1 MRSLTALHL
10 TLLLTALWMGG
21 ALAQEAYYPNR
32 EGLSWT
38 YSNGETQ
45 VIGGAREFGG
55 ETVTVLL
62 HLLSGYPTSEDYLI
76 YDASGVRTL
85 GTAVGGQALQYEPAL
100 WLFPAAP
107 LQVGQTWQSSARV
120 QGIDITLSFEV
131 LGVRGVQTQA
141 GRFNALQI
149 RQQTV
154 TSTGGQTVSDLFFVP
169 SIGTVRWV
177 TQDGT
182 VIDLI
187 EKNF

>member
-1 MRSLTALHL
+1 MRWLL
-10 TLLLTALWMGG
+10 TLLLLTG
-21 ALAQEAYYPNR
+21 AVGAQEAYYPSR

-45 VIGGAREFGG
+45 TLGGQRDFGG
-55 ETVTVLL
+55 QPVTVLL
-62 HLLSGYPTSEDYLI
+62 HVLQGLPTSEDYLI
-76 YDASGVRTL
+76 YGETGVQ
-85 GTAVGGQALQYEPAL
+85 AVGSAAGGQALGYSPPLLLYPA
-100 WLFPAAP
+100 PP
-107 LQVGQTWQSSARV
+107 LQVGQTWQSTARV
-120 QGIDITLSFEV
+120 QDIDITLAFEV
-131 LGVRGVQTQA
+131 LGVRGVQSAA

-154 TSTGGQTVSDLFFVP
+154 TSTGAQTVLDLFFVP
-169 SIGTVRWV
+169 SVGTVRWV

>member
-1 MRSLTALHL
+1 MRFLALL
-10 TLLLTALWMGG
+10 G
-21 ALAQEAYYPNR
+21 ALFLSLGLAQGYYPSQP
-32 EGLSWT
+32 GFSWT

-45 VIGGAREFGG
+45 TIGEARDFGG
-55 ETVTVLL
+55 QPATVLL
-62 HLLSGYPTSEDYLI
+62 HLLGGYPTSEDYLV
-76 YDASGVRTL
+76 YDERGVRTL
-85 GTAVGGQALQYEPAL
+85 GTAVGGQALVYDPPL
-100 WLFPAAP
+100 WLFPAPP

-120 QGIDITLSFEV
+120 GGLDITLSFEV
-131 LGVRGVQTQA
+131 LGVRGVQTAA

-154 TSTGGQTVSDLFFVP
+154 TSTGGQTVLDLFFVP
-169 SIGTVRWV
+169 SVGTVRWV